1 MLFGHL
7 SVDYCNL
14 FFVLMVLALLF
25 VVSNVFGLFYAL
37 TSDRH
42 LLPLFISNLIISLFT
57 YFMHR
62 VLHSM
67 CLVSLQ

>member
-25 VVSNVFGLFYAL
+25 VVSNVFGLFYAF
-37 TSDRH
+37 TSDRR
-42 LLPLFISNLIISLFT
+42 LLPLFISNLIVSLFT

-62 VLHSM
+62 ILHSM
-67 CLVSLQ
+67 CLSSLQ